1 MKKTIFLF
9 FITIHTCLFSQSI
22 NKEKEITD
30 RYVKENIA
38 VFEIEDVSTE
48 YRKDLSK
55 KVTKLIENSLTRMNR
70 FNIVDRANLDK
81 YLKEMELQLTGITE
95 EEVIEVGKIYGYSKA
110 ITGKITSANVTF
122 DYDIELGSGNIY
134 ANVDLILQIVDV
146 ETTKILYSSKISGST
161 YYTITKYPSMALRE
175 AALDSACNDLAIQ
188 VESKM
193 KNIFKVILKISD
205 MKDGNAILFAGSEHG
220 INKNT
225 RFKVY
230 SKSEDTILPSGNI
243 IEGQYKEKGTLRI
256 KELGRDYSIAKISR
270 GKNIKAGD
278 IAKETHIGNFI
289 VGLNINYAE
298 YKIKSLQKTYNGF
311 TNKGQLNINLNK
323 NDFALGMHLKVG
335 YDNNLFSPNLSFGL
349 LFGDFF
355 KSSYGIDMRFN
366 FDINVN
372 IYQEVVKFVFVPY
385 LGIGITFTDIGN
397 ISGGDY
403 YIDANTSIPNGS
415 KINSRDIMFGIGALA
430 IIQYNIKDTLGFNF
444 GFGYRLY
451 TNPINLGT
459 YYDGNSFELPEKI
472 RTVSLM
478 GFEFM
483 IGIYGLL

>member
-9 FITIHTCLFSQSI
+9 FIIFHTCLFSQSI
-22 NKEKEITD
+22 DNGKEITD
-30 RYVKENIA
+30 RYIKENIA

-48 YRKDLSK
+48 YRKDLGK
-55 KVTKLIENSLTRMNR
+55 KVTSLIENSLTRMNR

-161 YYTITKYPSMALRE
+161 YYTITRYPSMALRE
-175 AALDSACNDLAIQ
+175 AALDAACNDLALQ

-193 KNIFKVILKISD
+193 KNIFKIILKISD
-205 MKDGNAILFAGSEHG
+205 IKDGNVILFAGSEHG
-220 INKNT
+220 ISKNT

-230 SKSEDTILPSGNI
+230 SKSEDIVLPSGNI
-243 IEGQYKEKGTLRI
+243 IEGQYEEKGSLRI
-256 KELGRDYSIAKISR
+256 KDLGRDYSIAKISR
-270 GKNIKAGD
+270 GKNIQSGD
-278 IAKETHIGNFI
+278 IARETHIGNFLI
-289 VGLNINYAE
+289 GLNINYAA
-298 YKIKSLQKTYNGF
+298 YKIKSFEKTYKDSVNQ
-311 TNKGQLNINLNK
+311 GQLNINLKK
-323 NDFALGMHLKVG
+323 NDYALGIHLKIG
-335 YDNNLFSPNLSFGL
+335 YENNLFSPNLSFGI

-372 IYQEVVKFVFVPY
+372 IYQEVVRFVFAPY

-397 ISGGDY
+397 VSGGDY
-403 YIDANTSIPNGS
+403 YIDSNTSIPNGS

-444 GFGYRLY
+444 GLGYRLY
-451 TNPINLGT
+451 TNPINLGV
-459 YYDGNSFELPEKI
+459 YYDGNSFTLPEKI
-472 RTVSLM
+472 KTVSLM